1 MFNSCLLSL
10 WMEKSTLE
18 TCDALSLLYLS
29 SHSVQEL
36 GGGRDWTSLIY
47 VSLTNW
53 RHSSHHGMK
62 LWVLLPHAPS
72 GWLGLLK
79 RSKWVHTFLMNRKRW
94 DKSMMEISEAYSPV
108 TLTFLELVCA
118 TTPVDH
124 DRVWEPSPPVPA
136 LLMTCWKSWSK
147 CQALSGPQ
155 CPLFIKTWSGWTRSV
170 PLSLGME
177 SICLSFIG

>member
-18 TCDALSLLYLS
+18 TCEALSLLYLS

-36 GGGRDWTSLIY
+36 GGGRDWTLPIY
-47 VSLTNW
+47 VSLTKW
-53 RHSSHHGMK
+53 RHNSHHGMK
-62 LWVLLPHAPS
+62 LWVLLLHAPS

-79 RSKWVHTFLMNRKRW
+79 RSKWVHIFLMNRKRR
-94 DKSMMEISEAYSPV
+94 DKSMMELSEAHSPA
-108 TLTFLELVCA
+108 TLTALELVCA
-118 TTPVDH
+118 ITPVEN
-124 DRVWEPSPPVPA
+124 DRVWEPRPPVPA

-155 CPLFIKTWSGWTRSV
+155 CPLLKHKVAGLDQCRSALEWNPSV
-170 PLSLGME
+170 FPL
-177 SICLSFIG
+177 